1 MFSVMFMLKRAKQFQ
16 NAMPA
21 SSIWR
26 GVQMRA
32 MRAALQ
38 HFSAFEASA
47 KTFLPPARLKEL
59 EVSRPL
65 LTLRI

>member
-1 MFSVMFMLKRAKQFQ
+1 
-16 NAMPA
+16 
-21 SSIWR
+21 
-26 GVQMRA
+26 MRA

-59 EVSRPL
+59 EVPAEHWCGFR
-65 LTLRI
+65 